1 VLTRLRE
8 VLPGLDVLEGFG
20 CSEASNIVLSTRPG
34 DDLPGRL
41 GTPVAGAEVSLRD
54 GDGAPVEP
62 GTPGQLW
69 IRTESNTS
77 GYWRRSDLTRDLV
90 HGEWV
95 RMSDMLVEQDGVF
108 RHVGR
113 ADDLFKVD
121 AKFVSPVQVE
131 GVIHEH
137 PAVSEVA
144 VVGRA
149 DDAGL
154 MRVVAV
160 IVPTA
165 EAGAHDART
174 RADMEIRQAVAHAL
188 GAYAAPSVVEWR
200 DELPRL
206 SSGKVA
212 RRMLREGQ

>member
-1 VLTRLRE
+1 
-8 VLPGLDVLEGFG
+8 
-20 CSEASNIVLSTRPG
+20 
-34 DDLPGRL
+34 
-41 GTPVAGAEVSLRD
+41 
-54 GDGAPVEP
+54 
-62 GTPGQLW
+62 
-69 IRTESNTS
+69 
-77 GYWRRSDLTRDLV
+77 V
-90 HGEWV
+90 HGDWV
-95 RMSDMLVEQDGVF
+95 RMSDMLVQEDGVF

-149 DDAGL
+149 DDKGL

-160 IVPTA
+160 IVATDGTDTTQA
-165 EAGAHDART
+165 EH
-174 RADMEIRQAVAHAL
+174 EIRQAVAHAL

-206 SSGKVA
+206 ASGKVA
-212 RRMLREGQ
+212 RRILREGS